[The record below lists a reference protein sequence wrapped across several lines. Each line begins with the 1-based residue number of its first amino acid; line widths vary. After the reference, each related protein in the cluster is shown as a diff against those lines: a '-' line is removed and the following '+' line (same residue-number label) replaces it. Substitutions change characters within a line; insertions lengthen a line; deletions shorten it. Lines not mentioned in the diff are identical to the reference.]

1 MCPRLPIENFALHT
15 AGTILMEVPASFL
28 RGGTSR
34 SQYQNRSRA
43 SALCILWRILHFGRS
58 WGHSKNYNMVLDL
71 QELGLRFLVPMTS
84 IFVNSQKNLLT
95 FGDVG
100 MS

>member
-1 MCPRLPIENFALHT
+1 
-15 AGTILMEVPASFL
+15 MEVPASFL

-43 SALCILWRILHFGRS
+43 SALCILWRILHFRRS

-95 FGDVG
+95 FGDVCLPFCAINLLLLFNRDIHNG
-100 MS
+100 P